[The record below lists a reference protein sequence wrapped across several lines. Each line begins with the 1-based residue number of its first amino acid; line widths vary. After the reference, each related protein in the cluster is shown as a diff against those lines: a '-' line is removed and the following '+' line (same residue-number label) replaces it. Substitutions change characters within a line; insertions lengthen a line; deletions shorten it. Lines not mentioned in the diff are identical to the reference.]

1 MPLGLNAHSS
11 ISISRL
17 DQRIRFWP
25 KSDHHKLVFTLTP
38 NIYQIFNDEY
48 LKNLL
53 IRRHGMV
60 RNQLSLDREIA
71 TKINEILNDI
81 QSSRPDI
88 QS

>member
-1 MPLGLNAHSS
+1 
-11 ISISRL
+11 
-17 DQRIRFWP
+17 
-25 KSDHHKLVFTLTP
+25 
-38 NIYQIFNDEY
+38 
-48 LKNLL
+48 
-53 IRRHGMV
+53 MV